1 MKASALALLNRRHDL
16 HVPKGTAIT
25 VRGSTV
31 MLKIEDLATAQLAL
45 ESAPFGVMLVDSERR
60 IAYANSAAQTILAS
74 AGLKAARPDLG
85 DLPRP
90 VIAQLFRPEANV
102 DFKGPDGQ
110 TRSLHCACS
119 AVAGSDSTLHYLH
132 DVTELSAITRD
143 RDSLAEEL
151 ARLSTRD
158 SLTSLPNHKA
168 LWQALEPL
176 ISRSRRY
183 ENPLTVVRLRI
194 DTATELD
201 SAHGTGTHDAVM
213 VGLAQ
218 TLRDQVRW
226 ADLVGRF
233 DDSEFLLILPETSAD
248 AAQNLVD
255 KLRER
260 IAELRFPSTGGEQ
273 FAIAPLFGVA
283 SWQKGDDGRL
293 LLKRANERL
302 SREPKGAAA

>member
-1 MKASALALLNRRHDL
+1 MQN
-16 HVPKGTAIT
+16 IQ
-25 VRGSTV
+25 
-31 MLKIEDLATAQLAL
+31 DLAIAQLAFD
-45 ESAPFGVMLVDSERR
+45 SAPVGILIIRGEKEITF
-60 IAYANSAAQTILAS
+60 ANSAAQTLLS
-74 AGLKAARPDLG
+74 TAGLRESRPELG
-85 DLPRP
+85 DVVRP
-90 VIAQLFRPEANV
+90 VLAQLFRPDATV
-102 DFKGPDGQ
+102 DYTGTDGQ
-110 TRSLHCACS
+110 LRSLRCRCVRTPS
-119 AVAGSDSTLHYLH
+119 NDLTLHFLQ
-132 DVTELSAITRD
+132 DLTELGVIARE

-158 SLTSLPNHKA
+158 TLTSLPNHKA

-194 DTATELD
+194 DPATVLD
-201 SAHGTGTHDAVM
+201 AAHGPGAHDNSM
-213 VGLAQ
+213 VKLAQ

-248 AAQNLVD
+248 AAQTLVE

-260 IAELRFPSTGGEQ
+260 IGELRLNTERGDSFTISPMFG
-273 FAIAPLFGVA
+273 IAN
-283 SWQKGDDGRL
+283 WQKGDDGRL
-293 LLKRANERL
+293 LLKRANDRL